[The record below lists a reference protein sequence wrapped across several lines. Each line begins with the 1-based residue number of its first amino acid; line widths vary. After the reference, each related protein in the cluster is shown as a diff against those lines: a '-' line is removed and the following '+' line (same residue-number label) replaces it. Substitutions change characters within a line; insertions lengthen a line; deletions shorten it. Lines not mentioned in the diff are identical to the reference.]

1 VGHTGAGKS
10 TIARLLLRLYDADS
24 GSVNVNGANIKDV
37 QMKSLRDQ
45 IGVCA
50 QQVVLF
56 NSTIRENILY
66 GAKDA
71 GDFEVWE
78 AARGAALDEFIM
90 SLPEKLDTVGMF
102 HIRQDG
108 LSGPYLYDCIGGIDF
123 VIKRSC
129 RFAICL
135 LSVFM

>member
-50 QQVVLF
+50 QQ
-56 NSTIRENILY
+56 
-66 GAKDA
+66 
-71 GDFEVWE
+71 VWE